1 MRRLTTRLGAGSG
14 VALVIILTLS
24 GVVGAAALTS
34 QSSPPGGQVTEVADA
49 GDDLDEVSVDEAAID
64 ADEAEA
70 RDTDD
75 DDDADEGSDA
85 NDDADEDADD
95 D

>member
-24 GVVGAAALTS
+24 GGVGAAALTS
-34 QSSPPGGQVTEVADA
+34 QSSPLGGQVTEVADA

-64 ADEAEA
+64 VDAIEDETDDAAEVKDADEAEA
-70 RDTDD
+70 CDTD
-75 DDDADEGSDA
+75 
-85 NDDADEDADD
+85 DEDAD
-95 D
+95 

>member
-1 MRRLTTRLGAGSG
+1 MYRGSIIPGLAGTYFFSDYC
-14 VALVIILTLS
+14 
-24 GVVGAAALTS
+24 TS
-34 QSSPPGGQVTEVADA
+34 TIWSFRYVGGQVTEVADA

-64 ADEAEA
+64 VDAIEDE
-70 RDTDD
+70 TDD
-75 DDDADEGSDA
+75 AADEGSNA